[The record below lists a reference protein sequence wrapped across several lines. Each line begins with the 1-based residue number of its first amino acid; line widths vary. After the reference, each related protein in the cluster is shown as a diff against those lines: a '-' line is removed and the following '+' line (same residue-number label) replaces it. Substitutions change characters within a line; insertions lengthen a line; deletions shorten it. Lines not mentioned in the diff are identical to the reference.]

1 MTTALYTP
9 TIFGGLS
16 LHVSTTQ
23 NNMVST
29 VRLTQTRAFLPS
41 FYQLT
46 HPIASKTLNLDIHT
60 SDNVTLGAWFT
71 FAEPAFQS
79 LRSAR
84 RPLPKP
90 DSQDISHALDR
101 YKTVIFFHGNAASRA
116 VPFRV
121 QFYTSWSSK
130 LAVNVL
136 AIDYRGYAD
145 SEGIPSEEGLA
156 LDGRA
161 AWDWAIANGARPDNI
176 VLVGQSLGTGVAAKV
191 AARLS
196 GEGRIVSSD
205 QHE

>member
-1 MTTALYTP
+1 M
-9 TIFGGLS
+9 
-16 LHVSTTQ
+16 
-23 NNMVST
+23 
-29 VRLTQTRAFLPS
+29 
-41 FYQLT
+41 
-46 HPIASKTLNLDIHT
+46 IASKTFNLNIHT

-84 RPLPKP
+84 RPLPHP
-90 DSQDISHALDR
+90 DLQDTHSALNR
-101 YKTVIFFHGNAASRA
+101 YKTVIFFHGNGGSRA
-116 VPFRV
+116 APFRV
-121 QFYTSWSSK
+121 QFYSSWSSK

-145 SEGIPSEEGLA
+145 SEGVPSEDGLA

-191 AARLS
+191 AHRLS
-196 GEGRIVSSD
+196 MEGTISSSGQERLLMSFAKVWSREVSC
-205 QHE
+205 

>member
-1 MTTALYTP
+1 M
-9 TIFGGLS
+9 
-16 LHVSTTQ
+16 
-23 NNMVST
+23 
-29 VRLTQTRAFLPS
+29 
-41 FYQLT
+41 
-46 HPIASKTLNLDIHT
+46 
-60 SDNVTLGAWFT
+60 
-71 FAEPAFQS
+71 
-79 LRSAR
+79 
-84 RPLPKP
+84 
-90 DSQDISHALDR
+90 
-101 YKTVIFFHGNAASRA
+101 
-116 VPFRV
+116 
-121 QFYTSWSSK
+121 
-130 LAVNVL
+130 L